1 MTQPV
6 YVGIDVGGTN
16 LRSAS
21 FVGQSATPARKRKVP
36 SRQPA
41 THETILADLA
51 QAIESV
57 LPPGV
62 SHPTAVGVA
71 IPGPVNPRTGIVVI
85 AANLKGWENAPL
97 GPSLHARLGCPVVIG
112 NDANLAAVGE
122 WKFGAAHGY
131 HDVLYLTI
139 STGIGGGLIADD
151 RLLLGVNGLA
161 GEVGHVQIDPNGEPC
176 GCGQRGCLETVAA
189 GPAIARQAIAKL
201 QAGSGAGSA
210 LRAYNDG
217 DVTRLTTLQIG
228 QAAAAGDAFAQE
240 QIKASGR
247 TVGRAIANML
257 ALFNPA
263 VVVIGGGVSFSGELF
278 MGPLRDAVA
287 ASGLPSS
294 YWQGISI
301 VPAALG
307 DDAGLIGAAAAAMGV
322 A

>member
-41 THETILADLA
+41 THETILADLT

-71 IPGPVNPRTGIVVI
+71 IPGPVNPRTGVVVI
-85 AANLKGWENAPL
+85 ATNLKGWENAPV
-97 GPSLHARLGCPVVIG
+97 GPGLREKLGCPVVVG

-122 WKFGAAHGY
+122 WKFGAAQGY

-139 STGIGGGLIADD
+139 STGIGGGVIADD

-161 GEVGHVQIDPNGEPC
+161 GEVGHIQVDPNGEPC
-176 GCGQRGCLETVAA
+176 GCGQTGCLETLAS
-189 GPAIARQAIAKL
+189 GPAIARQAICSL
-201 QAGSGAGSA
+201 QRGAGAGSA
-210 LRAYNDG
+210 LRAFNDG
-217 DVTRLTTLQIG
+217 DVARLNTLQIG
-228 QAAAAGDAFAQE
+228 QAAAGGDAFAQE
-240 QIKASGR
+240 QIRGAAR
-247 TVGRAIANML
+247 RIGRAIASML

-263 VVVIGGGVSFSGELF
+263 VVVVGGGVSFSGQLF
-278 MGPLRDAVA
+278 MDPLRDAVA